1 MMISGLHVTVG
12 ICNGSVWVAYLSPQG
27 MFPLNLSYHL
37 MLSFICA
44 RSYCS
49 LISYCINC
57 TYVIRVCG
65 WGYAYIVKGWFW
77 HQVIMFQD
85 LSTGWLHCDPGN
97 LFKPKYYILSSS
109 VPDWVRSFLAT
120 FSSTALFPCD
130 VTCYLFGRL
139 TVTMT
144 SLHQFSC
151 KVNEISVRSES
162 CCNCG
167 RTDIGLK
174 WLWAIFL
181 ICFNWLP

>member
-1 MMISGLHVTVG
+1 MWQLAYVMGQFEWLTCPRKVCSLLISP
-12 ICNGSVWVAYLSPQG
+12 IIWCSVLSVLDP
-27 MFPLNLSYHL
+27 
-37 MLSFICA
+37 
-44 RSYCS
+44 CS

-65 WGYAYIVKGWFW
+65 WGYGYIVKGWFW

-85 LSTGWLHCDPGN
+85 LSTGWLHCDPGP
-97 LFKPKYYILSSS
+97 LFKPKYYTLSSS

-120 FSSTALFPCD
+120 LSSTALFPCD

-139 TVTMT
+139 TATTT

-162 CCNCG
+162 CCYGGC
-167 RTDIGLK
+167 TDIGLK

-181 ICFNWLP
+181 ICFNWLA